1 MPDFDASFFVLPQ
14 KEDSKRLLERYFDF
28 AVPTHRF
35 LHQPTVEAWFEELY
49 ATSGSMRR
57 QEDAPARVAVL
68 FMVFAQASLYPPA
81 ASSHGASASD
91 ASARYFQAAEHQLR
105 REKGQVR
112 LASVQARLAQCF
124 YLLSR
129 SRINHAW
136 SLFGTTAHLALA
148 IGLHRRRRPDAP
160 PPGAGAGALDHRV
173 ETECR
178 RRVFWCAY
186 TLDKYLAAALGRP
199 RALRE
204 EDIDQVLPSCVDD
217 ADLALE
223 DPSDQTSRGS
233 QPLMRC
239 AVAQIK
245 LSRILDQIL
254 RDLYPISPLS
264 KEMRLER
271 TDRCSRALEEW
282 YKEQQQFLLY
292 SRLNANLVLPI
303 YHRQRTALELAY
315 GHATI
320 LTHRPFL
327 LATYKEEARENE
339 SSTARNPRCLQMEPH
354 VQECLAAAVTICCT
368 LDELIKTRTM
378 FKAFWV
384 RLLPPER
391 ALSSMACSFGSKSVE
406 MVLTKTN

>member
-1 MPDFDASFFVLPQ
+1 
-14 KEDSKRLLERYFDF
+14 
-28 AVPTHRF
+28 
-35 LHQPTVEAWFEELY
+35 
-49 ATSGSMRR
+49 
-57 QEDAPARVAVL
+57 
-68 FMVFAQASLYPPA
+68 MVFAQASLYPPA
-81 ASSHGASASD
+81 VSQGAPTVASD
-91 ASARYFQAAEHQLR
+91 TSARYFLAAEHQLQK
-105 REKGQVR
+105 EKGQVR

-160 PPGAGAGALDHRV
+160 GTGAGASHGV
-173 ETECR
+173 EAECR

-204 EDIDQVLPSCVDD
+204 EDIDQELPLCVDD
-217 ADLALE
+217 ADLSLE
-223 DPSDQTSRGS
+223 DPSAQSSRG

-264 KEMRLER
+264 KEMRFER
-271 TDRCSRALEEW
+271 TDRCSKALKEW
-282 YKEQQQFLLY
+282 YKEQEEFLLY
-292 SRLNANLVLPI
+292 SRLNADLVLPI

-327 LATYKEEARENE
+327 LATYREETSENE
-339 SSTARNPRCLQMEPH
+339 DTNTRNAEHLRMEPH
-354 VQECLAAAVTICCT
+354 ITECLGAAVTICCT
-368 LDELIKTRTM
+368 LDELIKTRSM

-384 RLLPPER
+384 RLSPPE
-391 ALSSMACSFGSKSVE
+391 
-406 MVLTKTN
+406 